1 MKKIAVAAIVAG
13 IILFAGAASANYYYR
28 DGTGALQQI
37 FSFVCQG
44 TIICP
49 GQVIIDSTGA
59 EKATPSNPLRVDPVG
74 TTAQPVTGTFW
85 PYTLGPSMA
94 TNAVPVVQAGYT
106 YKNITTDTTT
116 VVKSSAGVLH
126 TITINTPVSTGTVT
140 IYDNT
145 AASGTKIGTFT
156 VPNAATP
163 ITLTY
168 DVAFLTGLTVVSAV
182 EVMDFT
188 VSYQ

>member
-1 MKKIAVAAIVAG
+1 MKITIRLAIGIVAASFLIGSA
-13 IILFAGAASANYYYR
+13 FANYLIK
-28 DGTGALQQI
+28 DGGGVVQTV
-37 FSFVCQG
+37 FSFVCQ
-44 TIICP
+44 TTVICP
-49 GQVIIDSTGA
+49 GHVIIDSSGN
-59 EKATPSNPLRVDPVG
+59 EKATPSNPLS
-74 TTAQPVTGTFW
+74 VTG
-85 PYTLGPSMA
+85 PYTLGPQLA
-94 TNAVPVVQAGYT
+94 ANAVPVAQSGYT
-106 YKNITTDTTT
+106 YKNITTDATT
-116 VVKSSAGVLH
+116 VVKSAMGVLH

-168 DVAFLTGLTVVSAV
+168 DVAFLTGLTIVSAV
-182 EVMDFT
+182 EIMDIT